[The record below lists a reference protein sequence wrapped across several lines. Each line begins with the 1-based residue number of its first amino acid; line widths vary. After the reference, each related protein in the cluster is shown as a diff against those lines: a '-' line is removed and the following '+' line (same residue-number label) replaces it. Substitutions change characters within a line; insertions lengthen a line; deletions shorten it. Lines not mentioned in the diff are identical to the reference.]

1 MDEIMKGVQTCK
13 NTLIKKIEMNFQVV
27 LKYTFINFIY
37 FLF

>member
-1 MDEIMKGVQTCK
+1 MDEIIKGVQTYK
-13 NTLIKKIEMNFQVV
+13 NNLKNWNEFQVV